1 MQLPEVAALLSLA
14 ALEDAYKV
22 ASCDE
27 VLRKTGPSDSDSFIA
42 EESYHDA
49 GFVETTRYEG
59 LSLFEFLKHKEYL
72 CVEETQRLLQSLEL
86 KRDARSLVPL
96 ESLVLLGN
104 ILVEADRTTKLCWV
118 KWSAL

>member
-14 ALEDAYKV
+14 TLDDAYKV
-22 ASCDE
+22 AYCDE
-27 VLRKTGPSDSDSFIA
+27 VLRKTGLPDSDSFIT
-42 EESYHDA
+42 EESYDDA
-49 GFVETTRYEG
+49 GFVESTRYEG

-96 ESLVLLGN
+96 EPIALLGN
-104 ILVEADRTTKLCWV
+104 TLVEADRTTKLRWV